1 MTFDE
6 VGKLALALPGVEEGT
21 YYGTPA
27 FKVGG
32 KTIVRLREDGET
44 IVLFEVP
51 VEERE
56 VMCEADPDVY
66 FWTDH
71 YGPWPLVLVRL
82 AAAQPEHVQGY
93 LERAWRV
100 RAPKKLQSSSRLG

>member
-1 MTFDE
+1 MTFED
-6 VGKLALALPGVEEGT
+6 VGRLALALLGVEAGT

-56 VMCEADPDVY
+56 AMCEADPEVY

-82 AAAQPEHVQGY
+82 AAARPEHVRGY

-100 RAPKKLQSSSRLG
+100 RAGKKMLKAAGL